1 MTTTFYL
8 FSNLFHIYAMYMF
21 SNTFFEKKKLN
32 KLSETML
39 YLLYYVLNSCAYLFY
54 QNWILNIFSNIIPYL
69 GITLLYKS
77 NICRKITAVVTSCV
91 MAIVCDTIA
100 VAFSGFLKIN
110 SMFFDQGF
118 VSNIIFLASINLIT
132 HLFFRKN
139 DLYDSMPI
147 MYYITVIFVPLGSII
162 IGYFVAKRLDAIS
175 LITSVIILLINIDV
189 FYMYDSLIDMFS
201 SKQEKNL
208 IQNQNEAYQNQLRL
222 MQQSQMTMRCLKHDM
237 NNHILKMQD
246 LLVNEKYTELKNY
259 LFDTKQYIDSDNRII
274 DSGNEFVD
282 SILNYKLNRLYSMNV
297 DSDFDV
303 SIPSSLGISSFDMN
317 VIISNLVDNSL
328 EALELLSDTEKKKI
342 SIKISYKQ
350 GYVKIVIGNTFDGI
364 LPNKV
369 NTKKQDHINHG
380 IGLKSVERVA
390 EKYGGILKTEIFDK
404 WFEASVLIYE
414 K

>member
-328 EALELLSDTEKKKI
+328 EALELLSDTEEKKI

-390 EKYGGILKTEIFDK
+390 EKYGGILKTEIYDK

>member
-1 MTTTFYL
+1 MTTAFYL

-21 SNTFFEKKKLN
+21 SNAFFDKKKLN
-32 KLSETML
+32 KATEIIL

-54 QNWILNIFSNIIPYL
+54 QNWILNIFSNILPFFA
-69 GITLLYKS
+69 ITLLYKS
-77 NICRKITAVVTSCV
+77 DIYRKLIAVVTSCV

-100 VAFSGFLKIN
+100 VAFSGYLKIN
-110 SMFFDQGF
+110 SMFFNQGF

-132 HLFFRKN
+132 HLFFRKS
-139 DLYDSMPI
+139 DLDDSVPI

-162 IGYFVAKRLDAIS
+162 IGYFAAKSLDVIS
-175 LITSVIILLINIDV
+175 LITSIIILLINIDV

-201 SKQEKNL
+201 SKQEKKL
-208 IQNQNEAYQNQLRL
+208 IQNQNEAYQNQLKL

-237 NNHILKMQD
+237 DNHILKMQD
-246 LLVNEKYTELKNY
+246 LLVNERYTELEHY
-259 LFDTKQYIDSDNRII
+259 LSDTKQYIDSDNKII

-282 SILNYKLNRLYSMNV
+282 SILNYKLNKLCSMNV
-297 DSDFDV
+297 DSDFDI
-303 SIPSSLGISSFDMN
+303 SMPSNVGISCFDIN
-317 VIISNLVDNSL
+317 VILSNLVYNSL
-328 EALELLSDTEKKKI
+328 EALELVPDAEQKKM
-342 SIKISYKQ
+342 SMKISYKQ

-369 NTKKQDHINHG
+369 KTKKQDHINHG
-380 IGLKSVERVA
+380 IGLKSVERVV
-390 EKYGGILKTEIFDK
+390 EKYGGILKIETLDK